1 MKDTLSTLPILIE
14 LREAI
19 VEKLAKDNNIKTDA
33 ENVIVTCG
41 ASESLYAA
49 AQALF
54 EKGDNVLV
62 PNPGFLSYYTC
73 VQLAEANVVEVT
85 TPMENEFKM
94 KVEDVQERI
103 DKNTKGL
110 IINSPSNPT
119 GAVMDK
125 EDIKGIADLATDHDF
140 INGFSKTYA
149 MTGLRVGYMVA
160 NDDVTENLLKVH
172 QYCTANAPSV
182 SQVGAIEA
190 LTGPQDSV
198 KKMVAEFSRRR
209 DLIVSSLN
217 DMGYETVDCKGAFYV
232 FPKVDRPMEFVKAA
246 AEAGVISVPGSPFGS
261 LGQEHV
267 RMSYANSY
275 ENIEKA
281 MDILKDL
288 DY

>member
-1 MKDTLSTLPILIE
+1 
-14 LREAI
+14 
-19 VEKLAKDNNIKTDA
+19 
-33 ENVIVTCG
+33 
-41 ASESLYAA
+41 
-49 AQALF
+49 
-54 EKGDNVLV
+54 
-62 PNPGFLSYYTC
+62 
-73 VQLAEANVVEVT
+73 
-85 TPMENEFKM
+85 
-94 KVEDVQERI
+94 
-103 DKNTKGL
+103 
-110 IINSPSNPT
+110 
-119 GAVMDK
+119 
-125 EDIKGIADLATDHDF
+125 
-140 INGFSKTYA
+140 

-160 NDDVTENLLKVH
+160 NDEVTENMLKVH

-217 DMGYETVDCKGAFYV
+217 DMGYDTVDCKGAFYV
-232 FPKVDRPMEFVKAA
+232 FPKVDSPMEFVKAA

-261 LGQEHV
+261 LGEEHV